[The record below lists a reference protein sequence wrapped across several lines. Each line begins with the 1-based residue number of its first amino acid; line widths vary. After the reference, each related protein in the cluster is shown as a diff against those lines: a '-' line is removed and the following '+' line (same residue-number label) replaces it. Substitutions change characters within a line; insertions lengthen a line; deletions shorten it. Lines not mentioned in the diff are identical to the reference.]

1 MSRAAPPRL
10 RALLEPGVVSSPA
23 TQVDIGLPTRGEAPF
38 IEEAIDSILAQ
49 THSVWHLF
57 ISENGPGGG
66 RLEERIRPYLADPR
80 IQYSPV
86 GEPVS
91 AAQNHTRLIQHG
103 SSPNVA
109 ILHDDDRWDPE
120 FLQRRVEFFEN
131 HPDCG
136 LVFSANREM
145 DERSTETARSRQVL
159 AEGVHPPQEVVP
171 LLVRHNLIGMPTVLV
186 RRSAYEAVGPV
197 FDEQTV
203 FFDYEM
209 WLRLAL
215 RFPVGYL
222 AVWDAAYRVHDQ
234 QVTMTSKR
242 RGLQELTLL
251 DHIDGLLAKAPHVQP
266 DRRWLRRRRARA
278 HLSAAL
284 DELQEPDRRAA
295 SSHLAEAVRTYPP
308 AAIDPKMPA
317 ALVGLTLGARGQR
330 ALQRL
335 RYLVLRKGLRVH
347 LRR

>member
-1 MSRAAPPRL
+1 M
-10 RALLEPGVVSSPA
+10 
-23 TQVDIGLPTRGEAPF
+23 
-38 IEEAIDSILAQ
+38 
-49 THSVWHLF
+49 
-57 ISENGPGGG
+57 
-66 RLEERIRPYLADPR
+66 
-80 IQYSPV
+80 
-86 GEPVS
+86 
-91 AAQNHTRLIQHG
+91 
-103 SSPNVA
+103 
-109 ILHDDDRWDPE
+109 
-120 FLQRRVEFFEN
+120 
-131 HPDCG
+131 
-136 LVFSANREM
+136 
-145 DERSTETARSRQVL
+145 
-159 AEGVHPPQEVVP
+159 
-171 LLVRHNLIGMPTVLV
+171 IGMPTVLV

-234 QVTMTSKR
+234 QVTMTSRR

-251 DHIDGLLAKAPHVQP
+251 DHIDGLLAEAPHVHP
-266 DRRWLRRRRARA
+266 DRRRLRRRRASA

-284 DELQEPDRRAA
+284 DELQEPDRRSA
-295 SSHLAEAVRTYPP
+295 SRHLAEAVRTYPP

-317 ALVGLTLGARGQR
+317 ALVGLTFGARGRR
-330 ALQRL
+330 AVQRL